1 MTGATAFFTTMN
13 PKNHL
18 LIACLLGVCTAHAA
32 PTRPSDDNA
41 PLDRSNLPQGALQ
54 TTAPKN
60 LNSAVDLALRYI
72 ELGRGRADGR
82 FYGYAEAAVA
92 PWYNLPNPPTSVRYV
107 RAVVLQYNHRFDES
121 LADLNEVL
129 RAEPNNVQARLTA
142 AVVQTVIGRYADAR
156 ASCAALAKL
165 DVVPL
170 AVTAC
175 SANANSMNGQAAE
188 SYAALEA
195 AVKAAPDAQSS
206 LRLWAYTL
214 LGEIAERL
222 GRDTE
227 ADSNYRKALAITPG
241 DSYLLAAYSDFLLDH
256 KRPAEVTRLLVSHA
270 TDGNLLLRLALAE
283 QAQHG
288 PKLAEYT
295 NGLRSIYQTEMLRGD
310 HLHLREDAR
319 FNLLI
324 EKNPANALKLALE
337 NWPRQHEA
345 WDIRV
350 LIATA
355 NAAGKPDAAKP
366 ALDWVRQ
373 NHYQDVRLNKPIS

>member
-1 MTGATAFFTTMN
+1 MM
-13 PKNHL
+13 PKIHL
-18 LIACLLGVCTAHAA
+18 LIVALLSATVAHAA
-32 PTRPSDDNA
+32 PSRPSDDNA

-54 TTAPKN
+54 TATPKN
-60 LNSAVDLALRYI
+60 LNAAVDLALRYI

-92 PWYNLPNPPTSVRYV
+92 PWYHLPSPPTQVLYV
-107 RAVVLQYNHRFDES
+107 RAVVRQYNHRFADS
-121 LADLNEVL
+121 LVDLAEVL
-129 RAEPNNVQARLTA
+129 RREPNNVQARLTA

-170 AVTAC
+170 AVAAC
-175 SANANSMNGQAAE
+175 NANADSMNGRAAQ
-188 SYAALEA
+188 SYAALES
-195 AVKAAPDAQSS
+195 AVKTAPEAQSS

-214 LGEIAERL
+214 LGEIAERM
-222 GRDTE
+222 GRDADAE
-227 ADSNYRKALAITPG
+227 ANYRRALAITPG

-256 KRPAEVTRLLVSHA
+256 KRPAEVTRLLLPHQ

-283 QAQHG
+283 QAQNG
-288 PKLAEYT
+288 PKLAEYAA
-295 NGLRSIYQTEMLRGD
+295 GLRSIYQTEMLRGD

-324 EKNPANALKLALE
+324 EKNPAYALKLALA

-355 NAAGKPDAAKP
+355 NAAGKPEAAKP